1 MSEAKSVPVLFVSE
15 PIVLPGMVVPIE
27 LDDTAQ
33 AAVDAARSSDSGK
46 LLIAPRLD
54 DRYPTYGVLASIVQ
68 VGRLPGGGAAA
79 VVRGERR
86 AHIGTGTTGPG
97 AALWVEVTEVDR
109 AGDRP
114 TRPRRWP
121 PSTRSCCWRCCSAAR
136 RGRSSTPSTRSP
148 TRRRW
153 PTPPATRRT

>member
-1 MSEAKSVPVLFVSE
+1 MPEAISVPVLFVSE

-27 LDDTAQ
+27 LDDAART
-33 AAVDAARSSDSGK
+33 AVDAAQASESGK

-68 VGRLPGGGAAA
+68 VGRIAGSGGAAA

-97 AALWVEVTEVDR
+97 AALWVEVTEV
-109 AGDRP
+109 AEPERP
-114 TRPRRWP
+114 TRPARWP
-121 PSTRSCCWRCCSAAR
+121 PSTRSCCWRCCSGAR
-136 RGRSSTPSTRSP
+136 PGRSSTSSTS
-148 TRRRW
+148 
-153 PTPPATRRT
+153 